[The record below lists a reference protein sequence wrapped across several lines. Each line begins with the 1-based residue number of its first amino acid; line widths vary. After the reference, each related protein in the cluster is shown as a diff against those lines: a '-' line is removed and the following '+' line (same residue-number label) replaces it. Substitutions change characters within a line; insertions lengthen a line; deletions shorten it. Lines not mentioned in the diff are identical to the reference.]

1 MAKAGLQSI
10 YLSGWQ
16 VAADSNMAGQTY
28 PDQSL
33 YPANS
38 AAKLVERINNAFIR
52 ADQIAH
58 MEGSDKHI
66 DFFLPIVADCEAGFG
81 GPLNAFELTK
91 AMVRIFLY
99 NTSFK
104 LIGVN
109 VTVFKCDRESSLS
122 LMRKT
127 YKQELVHLG
136 LVWFARFFSRLM
148 EHFLCAVA
156 SELK

>member
-33 YPANS
+33 YPASS

-91 AMVRIFLY
+91 SMVRKTGFIIYLSKVDLTRIFSPINISRDKPISQY
-99 NTSFK
+99 TK
-104 LIGVN
+104 LNIA
-109 VTVFKCDRESSLS
+109 
-122 LMRKT
+122 
-127 YKQELVHLG
+127 LVDL
-136 LVWFARFFSRLM
+136 A
-148 EHFLCAVA
+148 
-156 SELK
+156 

>member
-58 MEGSDKHI
+58 MEESDKHI

-81 GPLNAFELTK
+81 GPLNAFEITK
-91 AMVRIFLY
+91 AMVRFYCSSRYFPNFRAEWDEFLRFVCPKKARVDCTDWQTPLIRCSTFLFLSY
-99 NTSFK
+99 PCLWTETYSGTS
-104 LIGVN
+104 I
-109 VTVFKCDRESSLS
+109 
-122 LMRKT
+122 
-127 YKQELVHLG
+127 
-136 LVWFARFFSRLM
+136 
-148 EHFLCAVA
+148 
-156 SELK
+156 

>member
-81 GPLNAFELTK
+81 GPLNAFEITK
-91 AMVRIFLY
+91 AMVRLYFLRV
-99 NTSFK
+99 
-104 LIGVN
+104 I
-109 VTVFKCDRESSLS
+109 LS
-122 LMRKT
+122 ISKPYEINSYVLFVCPKK
-127 YKQELVHLG
+127 YV
-136 LVWFARFFSRLM
+136 
-148 EHFLCAVA
+148 
-156 SELK
+156 

>member
-1 MAKAGLQSI
+1 MITSDRASFSFVGGQAVQMAKAGLQSI

-16 VAADSNMAGQTY
+16 VAADSNTAGQTY

-91 AMVRIFLY
+91 SMVRKFTFIFQFEWRAIAEK
-99 NTSFK
+99 NTFSK
-104 LIGVN
+104 SYKTCSKYIKPTIKYICNN
-109 VTVFKCDRESSLS
+109 V
-122 LMRKT
+122 
-127 YKQELVHLG
+127 
-136 LVWFARFFSRLM
+136 
-148 EHFLCAVA
+148 FL
-156 SELK
+156 L

>member
-1 MAKAGLQSI
+1 MFTSVGGQAVQMAKAGLKSI

-91 AMVRIFLY
+91 SMVRKVFSYFIL
-99 NTSFK
+99 
-104 LIGVN
+104 N
-109 VTVFKCDRESSLS
+109 VKFYDNLKPRIHQVR
-122 LMRKT
+122 
-127 YKQELVHLG
+127 G
-136 LVWFARFFSRLM
+136 LTTKISRF
-148 EHFLCAVA
+148 
-156 SELK
+156 

>member
-1 MAKAGLQSI
+1 MFTSVGGQAVQMAKAGLQSI

-58 MEGSDKHI
+58 VEGSDKHI

-91 AMVRIFLY
+91 SMVRKSVLQSIFL
-99 NTSFK
+99 S
-104 LIGVN
+104 
-109 VTVFKCDRESSLS
+109 
-122 LMRKT
+122 
-127 YKQELVHLG
+127 
-136 LVWFARFFSRLM
+136 
-148 EHFLCAVA
+148 
-156 SELK
+156 

>member
-16 VAADSNMAGQTY
+16 VAADSNTAGQTY

-38 AAKLVERINNAFIR
+38 AVQLVERINNAFIR

-58 MEGSDKHI
+58 MEGGSDQHI

-91 AMVRIFLY
+91 AMVR
-99 NTSFK
+99 K
-104 LIGVN
+104 LRVATI
-109 VTVFKCDRESSLS
+109 KLLS
-122 LMRKT
+122 WG
-127 YKQELVHLG
+127 YE
-136 LVWFARFFSRLM
+136 
-148 EHFLCAVA
+148 
-156 SELK
+156 

>member
-16 VAADSNMAGQTY
+16 VAADGNMAGQTY

-58 MEGSDKHI
+58 MEGSDKRI

-81 GPLNAFELTK
+81 GPLNAFEITK
-91 AMVRIFLY
+91 AMVRLY
-99 NTSFK
+99 FSSRYF
-104 LIGVN
+104 VN
-109 VTVFKCDRESSLS
+109 L
-122 LMRKT
+122 
-127 YKQELVHLG
+127 Q
-136 LVWFARFFSRLM
+136 AP
-148 EHFLCAVA
+148 
-156 SELK
+156 

>member
-1 MAKAGLQSI
+1 MSKPLRYQKKKCRVTKCEYVFFAGGQAVQMAKAGLQSI

-58 MEGSDKHI
+58 MEGTDPYI

-91 AMVRIFLY
+91 SMVNNDVI
-99 NTSFK
+99 N
-104 LIGVN
+104 N
-109 VTVFKCDRESSLS
+109 N
-122 LMRKT
+122 
-127 YKQELVHLG
+127 
-136 LVWFARFFSRLM
+136 
-148 EHFLCAVA
+148 
-156 SELK
+156 

>member
-1 MAKAGLQSI
+1 MFTSVGGQAVQMAKAGLQSI

-58 MEGSDKHI
+58 MEGSDKQI

-91 AMVRIFLY
+91 SMVRKYAFKFHSEHVHFY
-99 NTSFK
+99 NNFNLTSIK
-104 LIGVN
+104 L
-109 VTVFKCDRESSLS
+109 DD
-122 LMRKT
+122 
-127 YKQELVHLG
+127 QQPP
-136 LVWFARFFSRLM
+136 FSI
-148 EHFLCAVA
+148 
-156 SELK
+156 

>member
-58 MEGSDKHI
+58 MEESDKHI

-81 GPLNAFELTK
+81 GPLNAFEITK
-91 AMVRIFLY
+91 AMVRLYFSSRYFVNFQALWNQFLRTIRLSKKARTDY
-99 NTSFK
+99 T
-104 LIGVN
+104 
-109 VTVFKCDRESSLS
+109 DWHSSLDSPLEVS
-122 LMRKT
+122 LPRL
-127 YKQELVHLG
+127 KQETHKLSLFTN
-136 LVWFARFFSRLM
+136 WDI
-148 EHFLCAVA
+148 
-156 SELK
+156 

>member
-1 MAKAGLQSI
+1 MRAMAFMNLHKLLHVREPSIEKFFDFSFAGGQAVQMAKAGLQSI

-66 DFFLPIVADCEAGFG
+66 DFFLPIVTDCEAGFG
-81 GPLNAFELTK
+81 GPLNAFEITK
-91 AMVRIFLY
+91 AMVRNHFFFL
-99 NTSFK
+99 SCIAK
-104 LIGVN
+104 
-109 VTVFKCDRESSLS
+109 
-122 LMRKT
+122 
-127 YKQELVHLG
+127 
-136 LVWFARFFSRLM
+136 A
-148 EHFLCAVA
+148 
-156 SELK
+156 

>member
-81 GPLNAFELTK
+81 GPLNAFEITK
-91 AMVRIFLY
+91 AMVRFYCSSRYIF
-99 NTSFK
+99 SKFPS
-104 LIGVN
+104 
-109 VTVFKCDRESSLS
+109 R
-122 LMRKT
+122 MR
-127 YKQELVHLG
+127 
-136 LVWFARFFSRLM
+136 
-148 EHFLCAVA
+148 
-156 SELK
+156 

>member
-91 AMVRIFLY
+91 AMVRLTALFLTLFSQFANLMKSIPTIRLSKKTGIDY
-99 NTSFK
+99 TDWQPP
-104 LIGVN
+104 LIPCS
-109 VTVFKCDRESSLS
+109 TFLF
-122 LMRKT
+122 
-127 YKQELVHLG
+127 LVLN
-136 LVWFARFFSRLM
+136 
-148 EHFLCAVA
+148 
-156 SELK
+156 

>member
-33 YPANS
+33 YPADS

-66 DFFLPIVADCEAGFG
+66 DVFLPIVADCEAGFG

-91 AMVRIFLY
+91 AMVRFFCYI
-99 NTSFK
+99 TSFK

-109 VTVFKCDRESSLS
+109 VTVFKCDREPGLR
-122 LMRKT
+122 RKT
-127 YKQELVHLG
+127 YKVQELVRLG
-136 LVWFARFFSRLM
+136 LLWFACCFSPLM

-156 SELK
+156 SKL

>member
-1 MAKAGLQSI
+1 MNECTFEFPFAGGQAVQMAKAGLQSI

-81 GPLNAFELTK
+81 GPLNAFEITK
-91 AMVRIFLY
+91 AMVRIYFL
-99 NTSFK
+99 SRIRLK
-104 LIGVN
+104 LKFNRSTLI
-109 VTVFKCDRESSLS
+109 F
-122 LMRKT
+122 
-127 YKQELVHLG
+127 
-136 LVWFARFFSRLM
+136 
-148 EHFLCAVA
+148 
-156 SELK
+156 